1 MKKIVAIIVV
11 CIITIA
17 VICFYNYNQKQKSVN
32 ANSDAVVLEKEV
44 DGMKVTMFG
53 GTNMPDKG
61 ASQCMGYYIRTKNGK
76 NIIVD
81 GGYSSDYE
89 LVKSYIDKYG
99 NGKVDHW
106 ILTHGHRDHVGA
118 FNEVITKENTI
129 EIENLYY
136 SFLEDEWYK
145 ENDARGY
152 DSEHLTLQNLSSS
165 KIKNHV
171 ECTEGKK
178 INIDNIELEIIR
190 IPNPEITNGDNGN
203 EASMVFK
210 LTATDVNKSMI
221 FLGDAMS
228 KASVELLRDHKEQL
242 KSDAVQMAHHGNWG
256 VTEEVYK
263 AINPEVAFFN
273 APKGL
278 YDNDE
283 GNGYNT
289 GKFSSVQVRG
299 WLEKIGVKTNFVA
312 FEGDQTVHFNSEGI
326 TKIEEN

>member
-1 MKKIVAIIVV
+1 MKKIVVVIVI
-11 CIITIA
+11 CIMT
-17 VICFYNYNQKQKSVN
+17 VVLLCFYNNQKEMVN
-32 ANSDAVVLEKEV
+32 VNSDAIILEKEV

-76 NIIVD
+76 NIIID

-89 LVKSYIDKYG
+89 LVKFYIDKYG
-99 NGKVDHW
+99 SGKVDHW

-118 FNEVITKENTI
+118 FNEVIMKENTI
-129 EIENLYY
+129 EIDNLYY
-136 SFLEDEWYK
+136 SLLEDEWYQ
-145 ENDARGY
+145 ENDERGY

-178 INIDNIELEIIR
+178 INIDNVELEIIR
-190 IPNPEITNGDNGN
+190 LPNPEITDGDNGN

-210 LTATDVNKSMI
+210 LTAKDVNKSMI

-228 KASVELLRDHKEQL
+228 KASIELLRDHKEQL
-242 KSDAVQMAHHGNWG
+242 KADAVQMAHHGNWG

-283 GNGYNT
+283 GNGFNT

-299 WLEKIGVKTNFVA
+299 WLEKIGVKNNFVA
-312 FEGDQTVHFNSEGI
+312 FEGDQTVHFSSDGI
-326 TKIEEN
+326 NKIEEN